1 MEDYLKN
8 IKELEKNL
16 EKKVEKV
23 EIEGFERVEESQEI
37 FNGLKELQLI
47 IEKAKNICTTPHE
60 EKYLRLYLSNSGKLR
75 SRYSSVKK
83 AYDERSMKKELM
95 GGSEDTL
102 ETTAIDILLKEGQS
116 LDNSLG
122 ITQAVLQSAQDVKMS
137 LAYQKEKTLKTSD
150 KIVKIVE
157 MVPGISVLISKVS
170 RRKRFNAIVIGITL
184 FICMLITII
193 YLF

>member
-1 MEDYLKN
+1 MDDYLKK
-8 IKELEKNL
+8 IKDLEKIL
-16 EKKVEKV
+16 EKKIDKAEFDGLEDNKSSD
-23 EIEGFERVEESQEI
+23 EIDQ
-37 FNGLKELQLI
+37 GLKELHQN

-60 EKYLRLYLSNSGKLR
+60 EKYLRMYLSNAGKLK
-75 SRYSSVKK
+75 SRFSLVKRVN
-83 AYDERSMKKELM
+83 DEKSMKKELF
-95 GGSEDTL
+95 GSGDAL

-122 ITQAVLQSAQDVKMS
+122 MTQTVLQSAQDVKMS
-137 LAYQKEKTLKTSD
+137 LAYQKEKTMKTSD

-157 MVPGISVLISKVS
+157 MVPGISGLISKVS

-184 FICMLITII
+184 FICLLITII